1 MSTTQLEVSWTGVDG
16 ALTHVGTLALE
27 ADAQRQRF
35 AYAADWLEH
44 GFPIGADLPL
54 TTGPLSPP
62 DDTSTFGVFDDA
74 CPGRWGRAVIAGG
87 NREEIPSGLGLLA
100 AVADVSRQGALRF
113 SERID
118 STPLAPGEPAPVTRA
133 VALLEDVEAFQ
144 RGDIDRAGRQRI
156 LPGASSQGGARPKLA
171 LRDDRTGGL
180 VMAKYPAAADAYDL
194 LTCEAVALQV
204 ARDAALSACSSQ
216 LLRIDAHRAI
226 LLVDRFDRRDRG
238 RLGYQS
244 MHTAA
249 QLHEAGDFS
258 YRAAVDAARAL
269 VGTQAARAVVA
280 RAALS
285 ICLHDVDDHP
295 WNMGF
300 LRDADGWQAAPVFDV
315 VPCPDERDG
324 TPLEG
329 TTSERSLEQL
339 LDLDWELPRSEVL
352 DLTTRVAQVA
362 RGAWERAPKDFGLD
376 PQDARMCERIIEST
390 CDFDTVLD
398 GRGARYAS

>member
-44 GFPIGADLPL
+44 GFPIGVDLPL
-54 TTGPLSPP
+54 STGPLSPP
-62 DDTSTFGVFDDA
+62 DGAPTFGVFDDA
-74 CPGRWGRAVIAGG
+74 CPGLWGRAVIASG
-87 NREEIPSGLGLLA
+87 NREERPSGLGLLA
-100 AVADVSRQGALRF
+100 AVADVSRQGALRL
-113 SERID
+113 SASVD
-118 STPLAPGEPAPVTRA
+118 AAPLAPGDLASTTDA
-133 VALLEDVEAFQ
+133 KALLADIESFQ
-144 RGDIDRAGRQRI
+144 RGDIDREGTHRI
-156 LPGASSQGGARPKLA
+156 LLGASSQGGARPKLA
-171 LRDDRTGGL
+171 LRDDRTGGI
-180 VMAKYPAAADAYDL
+180 VMAKYPAVADTYDL

-204 ARDAALSACSSQ
+204 ARDAALSACSYQ

-398 GRGARYAS
+398 GREARYAS